1 MLAPIGG
8 LNPFVSRAF
17 ADDGG
22 TPRSPLFGFQPFTT
36 PMRRFDVLARNDVS
50 VLNPQPTA
58 QSNQTKQPVN
68 QLLGGGYGP
77 IEGRPP
83 VTSGRT
89 SALTSSR
96 RSRRS
101 KRLRHVRRAGRL
113 ARDDEHALVPRP
125 HVQFHG
131 ATQT

>member
-8 LNPFVSRAF
+8 LNPVVSRAF

-22 TPRSPLFGFQPFTT
+22 RPRSPLFGVQPFTT
-36 PMRRFDVLARNDVS
+36 PMPRFDVLARNDVS
-50 VLNPQPTA
+50 ALNPQPTA

-83 VTSGRT
+83 GDVWAHQRF
-89 SALTSSR
+89 
-96 RSRRS
+96 
-101 KRLRHVRRAGRL
+101 
-113 ARDDEHALVPRP
+113 DEFPPIKAIE
-125 HVQFHG
+125 
-131 ATQT
+131 ATQARATSRAIGARR